1 MEIPFLTN
9 FIEGLKL
16 FFSSKRLKWF
26 TLVFIIGAFLITI
39 YERITV
45 AFPALQLLTLFAGGI
60 FPTFFMVAAFLSLL
74 GLTRL
79 VADEESYRR
88 SLVLTLTW
96 MAISIVILILMLL
109 VRTFFNVLFIGIGFL
124 GWIGFQSYFAARN
137 SLGYAEGVK
146 IEKRSKLIGALY
158 GIIYIANYVVIGG
171 AFLVSTFLFGPA
183 PLWIIVAFLGTL
195 LAAGFNFFNGW
206 ILVAEKDKSTAPNIS
221 FLGFFVSFYS
231 AYFIYNVLKGFDA
244 SLDLVSIAISVLFI
258 LYTMSGI
265 GSTLSSRAE
274 LDTRWKLSKEL
285 AATTTFF
292 LASGYMF
299 VDAMFSAILSS
310 FGDPALA
317 GAAGDAI
324 KLFIFPFVALFM
336 ELNFIRKSRKVSKE
350 PEVPE
355 EKPAESEEEPAI
367 EEEPAEVSEPIE
379 DEDVSGVPEDE
390 VEEETTED
398 SEIPDEESE
407 EEE

>member
-9 FIEGLKL
+9 FIKGLKL

-26 TLVFIIGAFLITI
+26 TLVFIVGAFLITV
-39 YERITV
+39 YERIAVT
-45 AFPALQLLTLFAGGI
+45 FPVLQVLTLFAGGV
-60 FPTFFMVAAFLSLL
+60 FPTFFMIASFLTLI
-74 GLTRL
+74 GLTRF
-79 VADEESYRR
+79 VVDDESYYR
-88 SLVLTLTW
+88 SLILTSTW
-96 MAISIVILILMLL
+96 LVISIIILVLMLF
-109 VRTFFNVLFIGIGFL
+109 VRVFFNVLFIGIGFL

-137 SLGYAEGVK
+137 SLGYAESVK
-146 IEKRSKLIGALY
+146 IEQKSKLFGVLY

-171 AFLVSTFLFGPA
+171 AFIISTILFGPA
-183 PLWIIVAFLGTL
+183 WLWIVVAFLGTL

-206 ILVAEKDKSTAPNIS
+206 ILVAERDKSTAPNIA

-244 SLDLVSIAISVLFI
+244 SLDLVSIAVSVLFI

-274 LDTRWKLSKEL
+274 SDTRWKLSKEL

-299 VDAMFSAILSS
+299 VDAMFSAILSGV
-310 FGDPALA
+310 GDPALA

-355 EKPAESEEEPAI
+355 EPPVGSEEEPAA
-367 EEEPAEVSEPIE
+367 EEEPAEVSEPVD
-379 DEDVSGVPEDE
+379 DEDVSGAPEDE
-390 VEEETTED
+390 DVEDTTVD
-398 SEIPDEESE
+398 SEISDEESE
-407 EEE
+407 EDE

>member
-88 SLVLTLTW
+88 SLISTLTW
-96 MAISIVILILMLL
+96 LVISIVILILLLL

-146 IEKRSKLIGALY
+146 IEQKSKLAGVLY
-158 GIIYIANYVVIGG
+158 GVIYVANYVVIVG
-171 AFLVSTFLFGPA
+171 AFLVSTVLFGPA
-183 PLWIIVAFLGTL
+183 LLWIIVAFLGTL
-195 LAAGFNFFNGW
+195 LAAGFNFFNGL
-206 ILVAEKDKSTAPNIS
+206 ILAKERDKSTGPNIA

-231 AYFIYNVLKGFDA
+231 AYFIYNVLKGFDP

-299 VDAMFSAILSS
+299 VDAMFSVILSS

-355 EKPAESEEEPAI
+355 EQPVESEEEPAV
-367 EEEPAEVSEPIE
+367 EEEPEEVSEPVE
-379 DEDVSGVPEDE
+379 DEEASGVPEDE

-398 SEIPDEESE
+398 SELPDEESE